1 MNGNATFPSPLSLC
15 AMWSH
20 GRHQAGSIGVNGLDA
35 GKRVEGDPVVERPRP
50 RIVVVDDDPQLAEL
64 MHEFLTGEGYDV
76 RICSQG
82 DQAFAVVQTLLPDL
96 IILDVRMAEVNG
108 LGVLYLLS
116 MDERTRQIP
125 VLMCTAVS
133 SGDMQPWED
142 VLDQKG
148 VPILFKPFALSEL
161 AARVDSMLRHAET
174 GSAGS

>member
-1 MNGNATFPSPLSLC
+1 M
-15 AMWSH
+15 
-20 GRHQAGSIGVNGLDA
+20 NGLDA

-133 SGDMQPWED
+133 SGDI
-142 VLDQKG
+142 G
-148 VPILFKPFALSEL
+148 
-161 AARVDSMLRHAET
+161 
-174 GSAGS
+174 